1 MTSQFDNT
9 LVYGRLRAEVEHDGG
24 LLCRL
29 LELFA
34 ARGVTPLA
42 VDYRVNPRAEPPT
55 AVLRVDAQMGA
66 QDWAILCARARQ
78 AIGVLQLTESAC
90 GFAEERAAA

>member
-24 LLCRL
+24 LLVRL
-29 LELFA
+29 LGLFA

-42 VDYRVNPRAEPPT
+42 VDYRIDARAQPP
-55 AVLRVDAQMGA
+55 AALLRVDAQMGA
-66 QDWAILCARARQ
+66 QDWAILCMRARQ

-90 GFAEERAAA
+90 GFAEERVA